1 MTTQRETKH
10 QRNFVAKFA
19 RAFNKCSVEVS
30 KKHKQKHNKPKH
42 KGNHHDHT

>member
-19 RAFNKCSVEVS
+19 HEFNKSYVEVS
-30 KKHKQKHNKPKH
+30 KKKKQKHNAPKH
-42 KGNHHDHT
+42 KKAEHHE

>member
-19 RAFNKCSVEVS
+19 REFNKNSVELS
-30 KKHKQKHNKPKH
+30 KVQKQKHKAPKH
-42 KGNHHDHT
+42 KKADHE